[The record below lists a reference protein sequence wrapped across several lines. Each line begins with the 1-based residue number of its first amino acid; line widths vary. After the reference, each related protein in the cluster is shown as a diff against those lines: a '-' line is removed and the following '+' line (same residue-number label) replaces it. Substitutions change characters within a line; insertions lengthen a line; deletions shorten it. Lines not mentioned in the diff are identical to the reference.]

1 MEKYIKYLL
10 IALIGAVLLSLPA
23 GVPTI
28 KSYSEYSSFNTDW
41 NGCSKFTK
49 QIYDSKIDI
58 TPIYSPYDDY
68 NFDKNGVLF
77 IIGPEIGFSDI
88 EIEKIENFLENGN
101 TLVIADDFGTSNQ
114 ILEKLNISNKFTK
127 NKINDIFY
135 ISNENLIE
143 YQIPESHG
151 GGVLV
156 TNIPTYT
163 SKTGFITTSNFSKS
177 SSKTGSLTLISEMNY
192 GNGKIILIADPD
204 VFTNGLYEY
213 NQNFLENFLE
223 RLNSDHIYI
232 DEIHHKDFGYE
243 ISVFYVQKSVP
254 KEFTLL
260 LMLLVISLF
269 QINNKKLF
277 NNATK
282 KLISKFARKRSK
294 NEEEILKNIS
304 ENHGIDLNDLKRVL
318 KNIKDGNNGRKR
330 IIK

>member
-10 IALIGAVLLSLPA
+10 IALMGAVLLSLPA

-177 SSKTGSLTLISEMNY
+177 SSKTGYLTLISEMNY

-223 RLNSDHIYI
+223 RLNSDHIYL